1 MTPTEYSR
9 GTDPNKENDM
19 EGNNTSNW
27 RIFNFVSR
35 HKKVAQR
42 VFNVILIAL
51 ILGYLITAVMFFN
64 SQGKFKII

>member
-1 MTPTEYSR
+1 
-9 GTDPNKENDM
+9 M

-27 RIFNFVSR
+27 SIFNFVSR

-42 VFNVILIAL
+42 VFNVILNAL
-51 ILGYLITAVMFFN
+51 ILGYLITAVMYFN